1 MPAPISSSS
10 SNPAVSLH
18 TKLAALVFIGVM
30 LAGGWQLWQ
39 AMQIISLP
47 AIPHNWNDFRT
58 GSSTSTLEK
67 QFDSHLPARDTLIAT
82 ANALRYRLTFGANEQ
97 VRLGRD
103 GWLFLTEELRFQP
116 NASANMAARIAL
128 LQGASQMLAR
138 DGVTLVVALVPDKAR
153 VLSGYLAAGRLPDDS
168 QHRYPDALRALR
180 QRGVMTVDLLQPLA
194 ASPIP
199 AYHRTDTHWN
209 QHGAQLAAQAI
220 ADAIRALH
228 LGLDPTSFAT
238 TSSGAA
244 SERVGDL
251 LRLMGLEHAPNAL
264 RPPPDQE
271 ALALTRQTSAEPDVG
286 LLGDSSVPV
295 VLTGTSYSL
304 RGNFHGYLQQAL
316 RAKVL
321 NSAHDGAGF
330 LQATTAYLKDDAYR
344 SAKPKVLIWEVPER
358 FLGMKLEG
366 EAGWLRQMHA
376 ANGTNHAILF
386 PAR

>member
-1 MPAPISSSS
+1 MPAPISNSS
-10 SNPAVSLH
+10 SNPTASLH

-30 LAGGWQLWQ
+30 LAGAWQLWQ

-58 GSSTSTLEK
+58 GSSTGTLEK
-67 QFDSHLPARDTLIAT
+67 QLDSHLPARDTMIAT

-128 LQGASQMLAR
+128 LRGASQMLAR

-153 VLSGYLAAGRLPDDS
+153 VLSGYLAAGHLPDDS
-168 QHRYPDALRALR
+168 QRRYPDALRALR
-180 QRGVMTVDLLQPLA
+180 QRGVVAVDLLQPLA
-194 ASPIP
+194 ASPNP
-199 AYHRTDTHWN
+199 TYYRTDTHWN

-220 ADAIRALH
+220 ADAIQPLH

-238 TSSGAA
+238 ASSSAA

-321 NSAHDGAGF
+321 NSARDGAGF
-330 LQATTAYLKDDAYR
+330 LQATAAYLKDDAYR

-358 FLGMKLEG
+358 FLGMTLEG
-366 EAGWLRQMHA
+366 EAGWLRQMSQMK
-376 ANGTNHAILF
+376 
-386 PAR
+386 